1 MAKKMKGSGKSQK
14 SGSKTVKKYDPKNTG
29 NFSSGKM
36 KVSKMHKK
44 GSPEG

>member
-1 MAKKMKGSGKSQK
+1 MAKKMKGSGESKK
-14 SGSKTVKKYDPKNTG
+14 SGSKKVKNYDPKNTG
-29 NFSSGKM
+29 DFSSGTV